1 MKVSLW
7 EEEVHM
13 IKILMSY
20 KDRIKIS
27 EEGWDKLRQSCLS
40 SMLIL
45 KTWITDSRL
54 KMNNWWVLM
63 QNTEILQMNF
73 NQQEGSS
80 RIMRLVYQIVLK
92 DKYQENTIITSQ
104 LFKIWIEIMKSQ
116 EEDLLILKIDSNSSV
131 WSMKD

>member
-1 MKVSLW
+1 MKASLW

-13 IKILMSY
+13 IKISMSY
-20 KDRIKIS
+20 KDRTKIS
-27 EEGWDKLRQSCLS
+27 EEDWDKLRQSCLS

-116 EEDLLILKIDSNSSV
+116 EEDSLTLKIDSNNSV
-131 WSMKD
+131 WNMKD